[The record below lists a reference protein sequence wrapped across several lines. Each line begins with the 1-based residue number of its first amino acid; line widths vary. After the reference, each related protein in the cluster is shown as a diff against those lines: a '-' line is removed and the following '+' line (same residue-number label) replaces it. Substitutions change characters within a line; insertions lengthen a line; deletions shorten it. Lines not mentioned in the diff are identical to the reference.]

1 MPIRLVSAGT
11 GAARPLVCGYLIGDH
26 LDADL
31 RDALPGACL
40 VAYDTPDGEPLP
52 TTLRRA
58 RQLAGVEA
66 FGALVLL
73 GFSAGVGRG
82 VRQRLIDGAK
92 PDAVV
97 AIDGTHASLPP
108 LSWQIEVWRAL
119 AERARR
125 GEALFVATH
134 SCNTYTESLRAPHT
148 AYQSTWTTL
157 RQATGWPL
165 GTTGPLPLGEET
177 SEGDLHV
184 HSYASATTDAAAHAK
199 QQTVALPAML
209 RRYVAPWLE
218 RRSASATAPTL
229 PPPAPVA
236 GPRTLRLGDSGP
248 DVGAWQRALL
258 AAGFDPGAADGKF
271 GPRTESST
279 MALQR
284 ARGLHVAGVVDAAT
298 RAAATLPPEEVPWIR
313 ARNYTDARRGT
324 MDIVVI
330 HSTESGRGKGTAR
343 AVAGWFAGA
352 SAPRASAHYVVGDDE
367 VLQCVLEEDV
377 AWAAP
382 GGNRTGIQIELCGR
396 ASQTADEW
404 LRGPML
410 GRAAALVAGIC
421 RRRGIPI
428 VRLSP
433 ADLLAGRRGI
443 TGHVD
448 VSRAFR
454 ESSHVDPGVNF
465 VWEDFL
471 EMVRRA

>member
-1 MPIRLVSAGT
+1 MPLRLVSAGT

-134 SCNTYTESLRAPHT
+134 SFNTYTESLRAPHT

-218 RRSASATAPTL
+218 RRSASATAP
-229 PPPAPVA
+229 
-236 GPRTLRLGDSGP
+236 
-248 DVGAWQRALL
+248 
-258 AAGFDPGAADGKF
+258 
-271 GPRTESST
+271 
-279 MALQR
+279 
-284 ARGLHVAGVVDAAT
+284 
-298 RAAATLPPEEVPWIR
+298 TLPPEEVPWIR

-396 ASQTADEW
+396 ASQTAEEW

-421 RRRGIPI
+421 RRRNIPI

-454 ESSHVDPGVNF
+454 ESSHWDPGPNF
-465 VWEDFL
+465 PWPTFL
-471 EMVRRA
+471 EMVRRT